1 MRIAGIIAA
10 LALAAAPLSGFS
22 ETADDDDDR
31 ASGTLEPGG
40 VSQEGVL
47 PVFSL
52 SNIPAGAVVIGSV
65 VIIAGVIIGT
75 VLTRDSTV
83 STTN

>member
-10 LALAAAPLSGFS
+10 LALAAAPMPGFA
-22 ETADDDDDR
+22 ETAEDDDER
-31 ASGTLEPGG
+31 AAATLEPGG
-40 VSQEGVL
+40 VSQGGVL
-47 PVFSL
+47 PVFDL
-52 SNIPAGAVVIGSV
+52 NNIPAGAIVIGSV
-65 VIIAGVIIGT
+65 VLLAGVIVGS